1 MKVEK
6 SEDMED
12 KRRKEGK
19 GEDMR
24 GEERRGKILKI
35 MIVNYRKN
43 ERENN

>member
-1 MKVEK
+1 MKVGK

-19 GEDMR
+19 GE
-24 GEERRGKILKI
+24 ERRGEILKI